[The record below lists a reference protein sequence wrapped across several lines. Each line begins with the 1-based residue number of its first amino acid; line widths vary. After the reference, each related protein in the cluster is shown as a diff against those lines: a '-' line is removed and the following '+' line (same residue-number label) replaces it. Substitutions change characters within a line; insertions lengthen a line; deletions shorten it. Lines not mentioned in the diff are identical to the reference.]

1 MSALLWLLPSM
12 FTGYLDKGRQ
22 LKGKQNLTN
31 LKLFCSNSKVWLFK
45 YLTTEKQPNGERLTD
60 QPILYLLCE

>member
-31 LKLFCSNSKVWLFK
+31 LKLFLFK
-45 YLTTEKQPNGERLTD
+45 SKSVAF
-60 QPILYLLCE
+60 